1 MAIPKLRLITRD
13 KESTV
18 NCQPLAMRVHV
29 PDGRHVGTGAI
40 VTTQSAANSLPLTTA
55 RRRSKLSKQHFPN
68 LRLVSN
74 YPEKE
79 TTANLMIAL

>member
-1 MAIPKLRLITRD
+1 MAIPKLRLINRD

-29 PDGRHVGTGAI
+29 PDGRHIGAGAI
-40 VTTQSAANSLPLTTA
+40 VTNQSAANSLPLTTT
-55 RRRSKLSKQHFPN
+55 RRRSKTSKRHFPN

-74 YPEKE
+74 YPEKKAK
-79 TTANLMIAL
+79 ANLMIAL

>member
-1 MAIPKLRLITRD
+1 MAIPKLRLITTD

-18 NCQPLAMRVHV
+18 NCQPLAMGVHV
-29 PDGRHVGTGAI
+29 PDGRHVGAGAI
-40 VTTQSAANSLPLTTA
+40 ITTQSAANSLPLVTT
-55 RRRSKLSKQHFPN
+55 RRRSKISKRHFPN

-79 TTANLMIAL
+79 TTTNFMVAL